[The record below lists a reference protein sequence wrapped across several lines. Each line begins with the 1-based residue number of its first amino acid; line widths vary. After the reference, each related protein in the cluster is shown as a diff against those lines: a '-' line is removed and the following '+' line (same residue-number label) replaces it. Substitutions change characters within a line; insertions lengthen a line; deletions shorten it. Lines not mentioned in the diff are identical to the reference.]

1 MIKAA
6 YLLLFVSGTALA
18 DDAAILKCR
27 TLSDTASRVR
37 CYDAIPVGAP
47 AATSVAVAAAMP
59 DHAAPPAPA
68 VAQPAAVKTPEQQFG
83 MEASQRKQVNS
94 IESTIAGDFE
104 GWESGAEL
112 KLANGQ
118 VWRISDGST
127 ASLPRVSN
135 PKVKIM
141 RGFMGV
147 MYMQVDGLN
156 NSPRVRRVQ

>member
-47 AATSVAVAAAMP
+47 A
-59 DHAAPPAPA
+59 
-68 VAQPAAVKTPEQQFG
+68 VAQPAAVKTQEQQFG
-83 MEASQRKQVNS
+83 MEASQRQQVNS

-118 VWRISDGST
+118 VWRISDGSA